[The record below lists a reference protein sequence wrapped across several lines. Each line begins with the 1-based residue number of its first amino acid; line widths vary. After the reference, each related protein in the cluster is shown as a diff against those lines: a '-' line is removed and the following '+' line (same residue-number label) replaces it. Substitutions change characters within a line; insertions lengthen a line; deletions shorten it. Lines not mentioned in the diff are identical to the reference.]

1 MADNNTPDTESSLV
15 ETQGIPEI
23 TLTMEVSGMT
33 QYPTDKTLAV
43 EDMPADGK
51 YVGLALEGIRGD
63 IGDVSTAIQTEEEA
77 RIEAVNAVDAKTAED
92 ILIAEESETT
102 IADKLAELDGKTG
115 ADIDVSGTDTR
126 KISTTIGNV
135 ESEMLKKTAQE
146 LSMAEKTQVFSNLGI
161 ADVATNGLTASQ
173 QTLSAQQ
180 KSQVHSNLGL
190 TDLVENGVKASAQ
203 TLTTAQK
210 QQVFNNLGI
219 EDLVE
224 NGVKASAQTLS
235 PAQKTQAIDNLGLTA
250 LVSGKALTIPA
261 NLDSNWVRDSGG
273 YLKIGPF
280 VYVSMRLHCVAAV
293 AQGAVT
299 IYDANS
305 LPKPVQDPEKQEDD
319 DLPTI
324 SAQLATVS
332 PSLYPYVTAQGA
344 LRLGSQSIGMS
355 AGATIFISGMY
366 VAAQS

>member
-92 ILIAEESETT
+92 ILTADESETT

-126 KISTTIGNV
+126 KISAAIGSV

-190 TDLVENGVKASAQ
+190 TDLVENGVKASTQ

-224 NGVKASAQTLS
+224 NGVRASAQTLTK
-235 PAQKTQAIDNLGLTA
+235 AQKLQALDNEGIGNILRSNVFTVPADTYLSSGWQRRAGGYIQIGCIVIVCMAAITTA
-250 LVSGKALTIPA
+250 TIPA
-261 NLDSNWVRDSGG
+261 GNSN
-273 YLKIGPF
+273 
-280 VYVSMRLHCVAAV
+280 VY
-293 AQGAVT
+293 
-299 IYDANS
+299 
-305 LPKPVQDPEKQEDD
+305 E
-319 DLPTI
+319 
-324 SAQLATVS
+324 
-332 PSLYPYVTAQGA
+332 
-344 LRLGSQSIGMS
+344 
-355 AGATIFISGMY
+355 AGAFPIPLQDEEGDGLTLSSSLLCTRSGIYPFISSSGQLRFSGSTAEQSEGTTQYFSGMY
-366 VAAQS
+366 ITGNV